1 MWIVAPSL
9 LISAL
14 IILAGVVET
23 PAQKRP
29 PTVIYLAGDSTLAQK
44 TSDKRPETG
53 WGEYLQIQF
62 DDAKIRIENHAQNG
76 RSTKSFVDE
85 GRWQAII
92 SKLRKGDYVFI
103 EFGHNDEKKED
114 PKRFADARTDYR
126 NNLIRFVAEVRERN
140 AFPVLL
146 TPVVR
151 RRFDDK
157 GEFYDTHG
165 EYPDVV
171 REVAAKYKVPLID
184 MQRKS
189 EALVKK
195 LGVED
200 SKKLFLILRKGEHPN
215 YPDGLEDN
223 THFSA
228 FGAEQMARAAAD
240 GIRESSVELAKYL
253 FKDDVED
260 FQSRL
265 LPAPLNGGLRLD
277 GYWVWC
283 GSVIK
288 GDDGKYHMFASRW
301 PNSTP
306 FSPYWLTNS
315 EIVHAVSVT
324 PEGPYKFNDVALPP
338 RGAEFWDG
346 QMTHNPAIRKYGDTY
361 LLYYTG
367 TTYKGERPSATNPV
381 GETDALKLEAHRGE
395 RIGLATAKSP
405 YGPWK
410 RLDKPILDT
419 VPNSWE
425 QYLVSNAAPVVLK
438 DGRVMLYYK
447 GVEKLRVN
455 AIGLAI
461 ASCPTCEYKRASDQ
475 SLNMGIGA
483 EDPFIWQED
492 GKFKALMLDTDRR
505 YSPDKEI
512 FYAISDDGRRWHVP
526 RKAIVVSR
534 QVTWADDTRKKMN
547 STERPHVLIENGK
560 PTHVFFATGETI
572 AGKRYTWNMVIPLKR

>member
-1 MWIVAPSL
+1 MRMRI
-9 LISAL
+9 LIL
-14 IILAGVVET
+14 VFVVLAGHLAAL
-23 PAQKRP
+23 AQKP
-29 PTVIYLAGDSTLAQK
+29 PIVIYLAGDSTLAQK

-53 WGEYLQIQF
+53 WGEYLESQF
-62 DDAKIRIENHAQNG
+62 DNSKIRIDNHAQNG
-76 RSTKSFVDE
+76 RSTKSFIDE

-92 SKLRKGDYVFI
+92 DRLRKGDYVFI
-103 EFGHNDEKKED
+103 EFGHNDEKTED
-114 PKRFADARTDYR
+114 PKRYAAARTDYR
-126 NNLIRFVAEVRERN
+126 NNLIKFVTEVSGKN

-151 RRFDDK
+151 RRFNEK
-157 GEFYDTHG
+157 GEFFDTHG
-165 EYPDVV
+165 EYPAVV
-171 REVAAKYKVPLID
+171 REVAAEYKVPLID

-189 EALVKK
+189 EALVRS

-200 SKKLFLILRKGEHPN
+200 SRKLFLILKPREHPN
-215 YPDGLEDN
+215 YPNGLDDN

-228 FGAEQMARAAAD
+228 FGAAQMARLAAD
-240 GIRESSVELAKYL
+240 GIRETRSDLARYL
-253 FKDDVED
+253 IKDDGED
-260 FQSRL
+260 FHARL
-265 LPAPLNGGLRLD
+265 LPAPLRGGFRLD

-315 EIVHAVSVT
+315 EIVHAVSNT
-324 PEGPYKFNDVALPP
+324 PEGPFEFSEVALPP
-338 RGAEFWDG
+338 RGPEFWDG
-346 QMTHNPAIRKYGDTY
+346 QMTHNPAIRKFGDTY

-381 GETDALKLEAHRGE
+381 GETDALKLEAHQGE

-410 RLDKPILDT
+410 RLDKPILD
-419 VPNSWE
+419 VVSNSWE
-425 QYLVSNAAPVVLK
+425 QYLVSNAAPLVLR

-455 AIGLAI
+455 AIGLAM
-461 ASCPTCEYKRASDQ
+461 ADCPTCEYKRVSNQ
-475 SLNMGIGA
+475 PLNMGIGA
-483 EDPFIWQED
+483 EDPFIWQEN
-492 GKFKALMLDTDRR
+492 GKFKALMLDHERR

-512 FYAISDDGRRWHVP
+512 FYAVSDDGLRWRVP
-526 RKAIVVSR
+526 KNAIAVSR
-534 QVTWADDTRKKMN
+534 KVLWADGVTKKMN

-560 PTHVFFATGETI
+560 PTHVFFATGETVE
-572 AGKRYTWNMVIPLKR
+572 GKRFTWNMVIPLKR